1 MDSEELLRMCDNIK
15 ASIVEDSF
23 ERNRAFVKYIDDP
36 VAAGQLIKIMVDV
49 ELGRKPEQNYLK
61 KRT

>member
-15 ASIVEDSF
+15 ASIVADSF
-23 ERNRAFVKYIDDP
+23 ERNRAFVKHLDGN
-36 VAAGQLIKIMVDV
+36 AGHQLLKILVDA
-49 ELGRKPEQNYLK
+49 ELGQEPAPNYPK